1 MGECPERQRGRT
13 VNPLATPSQVRVL
26 LPPPSFYLVPR
37 ISSGAQS
44 RFARGCGVGWL
55 AFAGLKNQQ
64 QIVDDCLKGG
74 HDNCGNI
81 GAFAC

>member
-1 MGECPERQRGRT
+1 
-13 VNPLATPSQVRVL
+13 
-26 LPPPSFYLVPR
+26 
-37 ISSGAQS
+37 
-44 RFARGCGVGWL
+44 VGWL

>member
-1 MGECPERQRGRT
+1 
-13 VNPLATPSQVRVL
+13 
-26 LPPPSFYLVPR
+26 VPR

-74 HDNCGNI
+74 HDSCGNI
-81 GAFAC
+81 GAFAW